1 MQIPGSNDAGKDS
14 PVLASLRD
22 GVGIIALNRPRK
34 HNAIDEATRCALGR
48 ALQWANSDDA
58 VRVIVLRGEG
68 RSFCSG
74 RDRTNFLDK
83 GEHASHRS
91 MIAIAQ
97 QLRLEQVALN
107 KPSICAMQG
116 YVMGGGAELA
126 LGCDM
131 RIVAS
136 DLHYSFPEVGFGVV
150 ADTGASHLLTQLV
163 GPARAKWLL
172 LSGQSIGADEAV
184 SWGLAEWSVPPEML
198 EVRALELAATLAAR
212 PLNASQRQK
221 ALVDDYAG
229 GGLRDALMREMN
241 AQLELFEG
249 AEFGALQSKR

>member
-1 MQIPGSNDAGKDS
+1 MQIAGLNDTGEDS

-22 GVGIIALNRPRK
+22 GIGIISLNRPRK
-34 HNAIDEATRCALGR
+34 HNAIDDLTRSALGR
-48 ALQWANSDDA
+48 AFQWAKADDA
-58 VRVIVLRGEG
+58 VRVVVLRGEG

-83 GEHASHRS
+83 GEHASHLS

-97 QLRLEQVALN
+97 KLRLEQVALN

-172 LSGQSIGADEAV
+172 LSGQPIGANEALA
-184 SWGLAEWSVPPEML
+184 WGLAEWIVPPEML

-212 PLNASQRQK
+212 PLNASRRQK
-221 ALVDDYAG
+221 ALVDDLAG
-229 GGLRDALMREMN
+229 GRLRDALMREMS

-249 AEFGALQSKR
+249 AEFEALQGER